1 MRPLPPALPPFPDLL
16 IGPPPPPPPPPPPCR
31 EIDAKYH
38 VVDKTK
44 AAAASG
50 VAKAKEM
57 DAKYKIT
64 DKAGAAVTTGAMKIA
79 AATATKPTKP

>member
-1 MRPLPPALPPFPDLL
+1 M
-16 IGPPPPPPPPPPPCR
+16 
-31 EIDAKYH
+31 
-38 VVDKTK
+38 VDKTK

-57 DAKYKIT
+57 DTKYKIT